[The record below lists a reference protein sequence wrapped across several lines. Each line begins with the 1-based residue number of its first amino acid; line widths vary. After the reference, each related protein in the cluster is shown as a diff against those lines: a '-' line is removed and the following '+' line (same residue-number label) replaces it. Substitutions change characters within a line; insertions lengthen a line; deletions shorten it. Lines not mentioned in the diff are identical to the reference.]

1 MSYYGYGFKP
11 YVSVAT
17 RRKQAEKIAAKGK
30 KSGANFSPI
39 EASRG
44 AIAKTFWGKAWCDNL
59 EAYSDYDNRLPRG
72 RTYVRNGSVLDLQIG
87 AGEVQAQV
95 LGSSLYK
102 VTVRV
107 TPVAA
112 KQWQAIGTDCAG
124 SIDSLVELLQ
134 GKLSTAVM
142 QRICKRETGLFPAP
156 KELKFSCSCPDWADM
171 CKHVAAVL
179 YGVGARLDQKPE
191 LLFSLRGVDAK
202 ALVSQAGAGLPKSKK
217 NLADGKV
224 LDNAI
229 LADVFGIEIDEAVV
243 VPKRVI
249 AKKPSARVKTP
260 VKAVP
265 KVNAATSLSAR
276 IARHPEA
283 KRKLETVKKPRV
295 PTTPAKD
302 VAPPRTKSVLAT
314 ARKLTPGKPPVTKGK
329 AVAKMA
335 VRKKS

>member
-17 RRKQAEKIAAKGK
+17 RRKQAEKIAAKAK

-59 EAYSDYDNRLPRG
+59 EAYSDYENRLPRG
-72 RTYVRNGSVLDLQIG
+72 RTYVRNGSLLDLQIG
-87 AGEVQAQV
+87 AGEVHAQV
-95 LGSSLYK
+95 LGSSIYK
-102 VTVRV
+102 VAVKV
-107 TPVAA
+107 TPVAT

-202 ALVSQAGAGLPKSKK
+202 ALVSQAGTGLPKSKK

-224 LDNAI
+224 LDNTM
-229 LADVFGIEIDEAVV
+229 LADVFGIEMDEAVV
-243 VPKRVI
+243 APKRVV
-249 AKKPSARVKTP
+249 AKKPSAPVKTP
-260 VKAVP
+260 LNAVP
-265 KVNAATSLSAR
+265 KGKAATGRSAR
-276 IARHPEA
+276 IAKHPES
-283 KRKLETVKKPRV
+283 KRKMATVEKPLV
-295 PTTPAKD
+295 PTTSAKD
-302 VAPPRTKSVLAT
+302 VATPRQ
-314 ARKLTPGKPPVTKGK
+314 LTPGRTPVTKGK
-329 AVAKMA
+329 AVAKLT